1 MKQFLKR
8 SIWIKTIGLAVGLV
22 IVLALVWQRPQV
34 THANPPTVHLT
45 PFSTNFN
52 NPIGIDFYEPTSD
65 LIASVNYSAGLP
77 NNLDLI
83 NGTTGVHTP
92 YSTLA
97 GMTNELKVAAVHSSP
112 CVQVGFTVGDVFTGT
127 GTPGEIIKVPS
138 GGGAPVVFANLPGET
153 ALIRGSLFVDRTCTF
168 NGDLIVVTGNEQ
180 GDPNGDDGGRVWR
193 VNSAGTATLVASL
206 PTPSTKI
213 HLEGVIVVPN
223 DPKYGPA
230 AGRILAGAEDLIVD
244 LGNRNNDHY
253 GSNGR
258 LYSIGADGSVFTIGA
273 SDGVPGRTNYSTS
286 NAVHP
291 EDIDLIRKDAKFFGV
306 DFGDGMILTA
316 PSTDFDSFCGDI
328 LITQEFPAG
337 IRSPG
342 VPGVSGLS
350 VLQWNGTA
358 FVVTALPLDATSSP
372 TAIRQWEHVTF
383 LGGTD
388 CNVCIP
394 ANFAFS
400 LGQAQ
405 PFSVLYLTGANAITG
420 GDSTINGNVGIAA
433 NVTGSLIKLQVN
445 GNLVKDPNF
454 DDSIIASNFKV
465 SGTTT
470 VASLTGAVN
479 DALAA
484 NAAFCA
490 ASPTQPS
497 PGAIPDG
504 NTTITLLS
512 AGLNVVAIP
521 SVNTHGVITVNGPA
535 GSAVVFNVAGGFT
548 CNGCTINGSVPA
560 QNILWNFC
568 GTGADVSI
576 SKPVGSTR
584 GIFLAPDRN
593 ILLDKA
599 TNTGALIGARNGLKL
614 LIHSAATLTSP
625 CP

>member
-1 MKQFLKR
+1 MKQFKKR
-8 SIWIKTIGLAVGLV
+8 SIWIKTIGLTVGLV
-22 IVLALVWQRPQV
+22 IVLALVWPRPQV
-34 THANPPTVHLT
+34 THAVTPTIHLT
-45 PFSTNFN
+45 PFGAATDFN
-52 NPIGIDFYEPTSD
+52 QPIGIDFYEPTNQ
-65 LIASVNYSAGLP
+65 LIASANYPDGDP

-83 NGTTGVHTP
+83 DSTGHHTP
-92 YSTLA
+92 YSSLA
-97 GMTNELKVAAVHSSP
+97 FMENELKLAAVHSGP
-112 CVQVGFTVGDVFTGT
+112 CVQAGFTVGDVFTGS
-127 GTPGEIIKVPS
+127 GTAGQIIKVPS
-138 GGGAPVVFANLPGET
+138 GGGAPVIFATLGDT
-153 ALIRGSLFVDRTCTF
+153 ALIRGSLYVDRTCIF

-180 GDPNGDDGGRVWR
+180 TDANGNDGGRVWR
-193 VNSAGTATLVASL
+193 VNHLGNATLIATL
-206 PTPSTKI
+206 PTAGQTI

-230 AGRILAGAEDLIVD
+230 AGRILAGAEDLIVEPNHD
-244 LGNRNNDHY
+244 NDHY
-253 GSNGR
+253 GTNGR

-273 SDGVPGRTNYSTS
+273 SDGVAGRTNYPTAS
-286 NAVHP
+286 AVHP
-291 EDIDLIRKDAKFFGV
+291 EDVDIVRKNAAFFGV
-306 DFGDGMILTA
+306 DYGDGMILTA
-316 PSTDFDSFCGDI
+316 ASANFDSFCGDI
-328 LITQEFPAG
+328 LLTQEFPSG
-337 IRSPG
+337 IRSL
-342 VPGVSGLS
+342 VAPGVSGLS
-350 VLQWNGTA
+350 ILQWNGTA
-358 FVVTALPLDATSSP
+358 FVVTALPLDASSSP
-372 TAIRQWEHVTF
+372 QAIRQWEHVTF
-383 LGGTD
+383 LNGTD

-394 ANFAFS
+394 ANFAFN

-521 SVNTHGVITVNGPA
+521 SVNTHGVITINGPA

-599 TNTGALIGARNGLKL
+599 TNIGALIGARNGLKL